1 MKKASTAADT
11 FYVAA
16 GKVMRTAREKKGIS
30 QDQVGKAVG
39 LSRTSINNI
48 EKGRQKV
55 LLDTFCKI
63 ARVIDE
69 KPQALVALLP
79 VPESVPDTVHKMLR
93 QLPPG
98 ERQFIEEGIAEAMK
112 GEK

>member
-1 MKKASTAADT
+1 M
-11 FYVAA
+11 
-16 GKVMRTAREKKGIS
+16 
-30 QDQVGKAVG
+30 GKAVG

-69 KPQALVALLP
+69 RPEVLVALLP
-79 VPESVPDTVHKMLR
+79 VPEVCRTRCTNCSGNCHRASGGLLR
-93 QLPPG
+93 K
-98 ERQFIEEGIAEAMK
+98 A
-112 GEK
+112 

>member
-1 MKKASTAADT
+1 LKRTRKTADH
-11 FYVAA
+11 FYVEA
-16 GKVMRTAREKKGIS
+16 GKLMRAAREKKGIS
-30 QDQVGKAVG
+30 QEQVGKAVG

-79 VPESVPDTVHKMLR
+79 VPESVPDSVHKMLK

-98 ERQFIEEGIAEAMK
+98 ERQFIEEGIAQALK